1 MIRFVFRG
9 VLMNNNKEGIDR
21 VQKENGDY
29 AFMMESTIVEYV
41 VERRCKLAQVAM
53 HSWWSLPLLSM

>member
-1 MIRFVFRG
+1 MIRFLFRG

-41 VERRCKLAQVAM
+41 VERHCELAQVY
-53 HSWWSLPLLSM
+53 SRETL